1 MTRPLLPPVPGP
13 GPWVVWCGH
22 PDSPCVLFAQTR
34 TITATMNVLR
44 ALVDAGLNPRV
55 RSL

>member
-1 MTRPLLPPVPGP
+1 MTRPLLPPVTGP

-22 PDSPCVLFAQTR
+22 PDSPCVLFGQTR
-34 TITATMNVLR
+34 TITATMTVLR